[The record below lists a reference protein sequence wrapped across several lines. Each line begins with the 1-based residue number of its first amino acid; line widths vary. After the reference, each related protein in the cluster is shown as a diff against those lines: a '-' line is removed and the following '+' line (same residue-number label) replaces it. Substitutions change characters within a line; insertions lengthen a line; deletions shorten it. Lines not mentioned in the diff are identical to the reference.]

1 MQRAILGYL
10 LGSGLLFSAYAQSGD
25 LPAGKGRAQFQR
37 ICSGCHGTDIIVK
50 VRMAPEQWA
59 ATVDD
64 MVNRGAEGTDDD
76 FELIVKYL
84 SANFSG
90 TRAAPA
96 AGAKVNVNAADA
108 AQLTGSLG
116 LSAADAAAIVEYRKN
131 KGDYK
136 DWSDLSKVP
145 GIDQKKLESQKD
157 RIIFSAAGSGGDSHK
172 N

>member
-1 MQRAILGYL
+1 MQRAIWGCVLGT
-10 LGSGLLFSAYAQSGD
+10 GLLVSAHAQTTD
-25 LPAGKGRAQFQR
+25 LPPGKGRAEFQR
-37 ICSGCHGTDIIVK
+37 ICSGCHGTEVATK

-90 TRAAPA
+90 TKSAPA
-96 AGAKVNVNAADA
+96 AGEKINVNTADA
-108 AQLTGSLG
+108 AKLSSSLG
-116 LSAADAAAIVEYRKN
+116 LSAADADAIVAYRKS

-136 DWSDLSKVP
+136 DWADLRKVS
-145 GIDQKKLESQKD
+145 GIDQKKLEAQKD
-157 RIIFSAAGSGGDSHK
+157 RIAFSAAGSGGESHK
-172 N
+172 